1 MIVVMKW
8 SGPLGEAVDVEFF
21 FIDTNP
27 LVESYWKENNKDYKW
42 LLPISREEYIAN
54 ELKNLSISLEAS
66 QAKWKIAVGHHTMRS
81 VGKHG
86 ETLELLDQVLPIL
99 EVCDPGLFLWH
110 S

>member
-1 MIVVMKW
+1 MIAFVY
-8 SGPLGEAVDVEFF
+8 
-21 FIDTNP
+21 I
-27 LVESYWKENNKDYKW
+27 LV
-42 LLPISREEYIAN
+42 LLQ
-54 ELKNLSISLEAS
+54 NLSSSLEAS

-81 VGKHG
+81 GGKHG